1 LLSLVEENSFFSI
14 LSQIVEFMMDQS
26 DLLVS
31 KTISLSIDQT
41 FDGSELIDKDEL
53 LIISVEVDG
62 IKIGV

>member
-1 LLSLVEENSFFSI
+1 
-14 LSQIVEFMMDQS
+14 MMDQS

>member
-31 KTISLSIDQT
+31 ETISLSIDQT